1 MNARCLVRPVLAV
14 LTIGALATS
23 SLTEAASAATT
34 SNIDPRQIAI
44 TASDLPPGF
53 NLRPDYTRLTEFP
66 NGNGVKFTI
75 LLVRPETEEN
85 LAKAPVA
92 VSQAIIRID
101 SPSVSPEASL
111 EMDRNNLLNQGWQR
125 LDSGLNDYTH
135 LSLAKL
141 ENGNVT
147 YAYGT
152 VRGNV
157 EIATFVAG
165 RASVVK
171 LDHAVSVTELSVA
184 RYDQVVAGT
193 I

>member
-1 MNARCLVRPVLAV
+1 MNVERLTRPVLAI
-14 LTIGALATS
+14 LTIGALVAS
-23 SLTEAASAATT
+23 SLTQTASAATA
-34 SNIDPRQIAI
+34 SKIDPRQIAI

-53 NLRPDYTRLTEFP
+53 SLRPDYTKLTEFP

-75 LLVRPETEEN
+75 LLARPETEEN

-101 SPSVSPEASL
+101 SASLSSEASL
-111 EMDRNNLLNQGWQR
+111 EMDRNNLLSQGWQR
-125 LDSGLNDYTH
+125 VDGGLNDYTH
-135 LSLAKL
+135 LSLSKL
-141 ENGNVT
+141 ENGTVT

-152 VRGNV
+152 VKGNV
-157 EIATFVAG
+157 EIATFVGG

-171 LDHAVSVTELSVA
+171 LDHAVSVTELSAA
-184 RYDQVVAGT
+184 RYDQVLSGA